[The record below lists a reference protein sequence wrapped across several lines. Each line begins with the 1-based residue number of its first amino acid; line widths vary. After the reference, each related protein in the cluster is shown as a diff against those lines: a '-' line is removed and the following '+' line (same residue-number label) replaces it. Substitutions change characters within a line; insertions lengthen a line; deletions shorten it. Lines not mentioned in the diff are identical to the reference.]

1 MAGKPEGVA
10 PSPNIYQR
18 ILAITQE
25 LGAIEKTGQADPRM
39 GGYEFIEHAQ
49 IMGRLRTLL
58 VKHGVTIIPSM
69 RVAGR
74 EAVPREGGKVAHRV
88 TGDLTL
94 TVINADRP
102 DDRFTIE
109 WPGEALDN
117 QDKATQKAGTSAEKY
132 ALMKL
137 FKISDREDP
146 DGALVGDEEGTP
158 SERVPMG
165 NPRGEP
171 RAALRGASADGI
183 PGAAAE
189 ALAATRA
196 AQRAR
201 AAERRAREQAGPE
214 PSGIPIET
222 GSDGVPPSAETA
234 APSRTALTEAQ
245 QMGALAVLDRLAV
258 DLPKGKGETWW
269 PAKVHQRV
277 KHHRDGGDADPYGA
291 VGRELVAAHER
302 VCGEG
307 CAHVAAAREAMAKVL
322 ASTAA

>member
-1 MAGKPEGVA
+1 VAGKSEGA
-10 PSPNIYQR
+10 GSSPNIHQR

-58 VKHGVTIIPSM
+58 VRHGVTIVPSM
-69 RVAGR
+69 HVTGR
-74 EAVPREGGKVAHRV
+74 ETVSREGGRAAHRV

-102 DDRFTIE
+102 EDRFTIE
-109 WPGEALDN
+109 WPGEALDT

-146 DGALVGDEEGTP
+146 DGALVGDED
-158 SERVPMG
+158 
-165 NPRGEP
+165 EP
-171 RAALRGASADGI
+171 RAARAVADGV
-183 PGAAAE
+183 PGAAAA

-196 AQRAR
+196 AQKAR
-201 AAERRAREQAGPE
+201 AAERRAPE
-214 PSGIPIET
+214 PAGAE
-222 GSDGVPPSAETA
+222 SAPEPA
-234 APSRTALTEAQ
+234 APNRAPLTEAQ

-258 DLPKGKGETWW
+258 DLPRGRGETWW

-277 KHHRDGGDADPYGA
+277 KHHRDEGDADPYGA
-291 VGRELVAAHER
+291 VGRELVAAHEK
-302 VCGEG
+302 VCGDG
-307 CAHVAAAREAMAKVL
+307 CAHVAAAREAMAKVR